1 MLTAYSGDVPY
12 AVLSTQDKIFYL
24 SLHSALLK
32 GLKVK
37 VTELAVSTGNKIG
50 QPLLL
55 SSDSEIATEDMLLHV
70 GVNSGVPVLVWTDKT
85 LKTLRINIVG
95 STSITSVN
103 VPSKYGEFPEKITVH
118 APRSPVAKPHFLVH
132 YQRKESHC
140 AEVYH
145 VESKAA
151 KKAYD
156 LPELR
161 GKAAFSASSQKSD
174 VFFTRH
180 IKSENILYSSVDPSA
195 LSQWKVGRPRGN
207 SEPPELQDVSHAASE
222 VLPRGG
228 SAYAVR
234 SALTSSSGD
243 WKLIRNGETSWLRPE
258 GLAGVVAA
266 AFIEIAKEE
275 SLAEELAAES
285 KRGLLA
291 AYSHRVRRHLR
302 GLQHFTDWAQAL
314 PNRFI
319 GSFLGEKMLPQDQG
333 LRRDGFGFHKII
345 IVATEGG
352 RLAALDAGNRGM
364 ILWNIQAVA
373 PKSRQK
379 WEVLRI
385 EAEEG
390 TALVRGKRGEFLR
403 VVSHTGEIT
412 QYQPQALIPSLKT
425 TVPVLDTS
433 GAKVLIPVKDD
444 GSLGDVPEGNFG
456 RVTVFVSKGDDN
468 ILKGWTLG
476 EGRKPVLVW
485 QFEPGIGEIVTKVVA
500 RPSHDPV
507 ASIGKA
513 LGDRN
518 VLYKYLNPNILL
530 ITATRRETSTATFYV
545 VDSTSGVVLYSTT
558 HSGIDTD
565 KSVVSTISEN
575 WFVYSFYS
583 ESRALTQGT
592 TNLDQKMLKGYQLVV
607 SELYESAYPND
618 RGSLGS
624 STNSSSVLPVKE
636 KVQGTLDTPHVISQ
650 TFLIPGPISSISVT
664 STLQGI
670 TTRSL
675 LCVLPDLNAII
686 SISRAFLEPRRPVG
700 RDPTAAE
707 MEEGLF
713 RYSPLFDFEPKWML
727 NHKREIMEAS
737 DVITSPSLLESTS
750 LVFAFGEIDLFGTRI
765 SPIGAFDI
773 LGKGFSK
780 LQLVLTVLALTVGT
794 TVVAPFVS
802 SSSAFSLSWSPC
814 SRVLGTK
821 KTDRWNVEG
830 IDLSLQGCRI
840 SWCFC
845 CALNVIPSIYRIL
858 VFTMDIVSSPG
869 KSWVLTPLF
878 PLFITVHTACELRE
892 K

>member
-1 MLTAYSGDVPY
+1 MPY
-12 AVLSTQDKIFYL
+12 AVLSTKDRVFYL
-24 SLHSALLK
+24 SLHPALLK
-32 GLKVK
+32 GFKIK
-37 VTELAVSTGNKIG
+37 VTELAVSTGHQIG
-50 QPLLL
+50 QPILL
-55 SSDSEIATEDMLLHV
+55 SSDSEITSEETLLHV
-70 GVNSGVPVLVWTDKT
+70 GANSGVPVLVWTDRNF
-85 LKTLRINIVG
+85 KTLRMNVIG
-95 STSITSVN
+95 KKSITSIN
-103 VPSKYGEFPEKITVH
+103 VPSKNGALPQSITVH
-118 APRSPVAKPHFLVH
+118 APRSPVAKSHFLVH
-132 YQRKESHC
+132 YQGSESHW

-145 VESKAA
+145 VDSKAA

-156 LPELR
+156 LPQSR
-161 GKAAFSASSQKSD
+161 GKAAFSATSQKAD

-180 IKSENILYSSVDPSA
+180 TISENILYSSDDSSV
-195 LSQWKVGRPRGN
+195 LSQWNVSPPRWS
-207 SEPPELQDVSHAASE
+207 SEPPELQDISHATSE

-234 SALTSSSGD
+234 SALASSSGD

-285 KRGLLA
+285 KRGPLA

-302 GLQHFTDWAQAL
+302 GLQHFPEWAQAL
-314 PNRFI
+314 PNRVI
-319 GSFLGEKMLPQDQG
+319 GSFLGDKTLPQDQG
-333 LRRDGFGFHKII
+333 SRHDGFGFHKII

-352 RLAALDAGNRGM
+352 RLAALDAGNQGI
-364 ILWNIQAVA
+364 ILWNIQAIA
-373 PKSRQK
+373 PKVGQK
-379 WEVLRI
+379 WEVLGI

-390 TALVRGKRGEFLR
+390 TAIVRGKGGEFLR

-412 QYQPQALIPSLKT
+412 QYQPQALIPNLKT
-425 TVPVLDTS
+425 TIPVLDTS
-433 GAKVLIPVKDD
+433 GVKVPIPVKDD
-444 GSLGDVPEGNFG
+444 GSFGGVPEGNFG
-456 RVTVFVSKGDDN
+456 RGTVFVSKGDDN
-468 ILKGWTLG
+468 VLKGWTFG
-476 EGRKPVLVW
+476 ESRKPALVW
-485 QFEPGIGEIVTKVVA
+485 QFEPGTGEVVTNVIA
-500 RPSHDPV
+500 RPHHDPV

-530 ITATRRETSTATFYV
+530 ITATRKDTSTANFYV
-545 VDSTSGVVLYSTT
+545 IDSTSGVVLYSTT
-558 HSGIDTD
+558 HSGVDTD
-565 KSVVSTISEN
+565 KPIVTTISEN
-575 WFVYSFYS
+575 WFVYSLYS
-583 ESRALTQGT
+583 ESSALTQGT

-607 SELYESAYPND
+607 FELYESAYPND

-624 STNSSSVLPVKE
+624 STNSSSVLPVRE
-636 KVQGTLDTPHVISQ
+636 EVQGTLDTPHVISQ

-713 RYSPLFDFEPKWML
+713 RYSPLLDFEPKWML
-727 NHKREIMEAS
+727 NHKREIMDTS

-780 LQLVLTVLALTVGT
+780 LQLVLTVVALTVGT

-802 SSSAFSLSWSPC
+802 PSSTFCFSWMTYSQG
-814 SRVLGTK
+814 LGTK

-830 IDLSLQGCRI
+830 IGLSSPNCRV
-840 SWCFC
+840 SWFLC
-845 CALNVIPSIYRIL
+845 CYLIVIPYIYRIL
-858 VFTMDIVSSPG
+858 AFTVDLVASPG
-869 KSWVLTPLF
+869 KSWPPVSAIETLSVHGADNDLNIINPLSMTVL
-878 PLFITVHTACELRE
+878 
-892 K
+892 